1 MNKYYTSYSS
11 ENDCIFGLIRL
22 FHSRQRSKMSKS
34 DGNSRKYAHLSD
46 KQPGD
51 KSTAII
57 LYLRFPT
64 SQLIRI
70 QLETILFQIGI
81 VGRTGA
87 GKSSVIQ
94 ALFRLAY
101 LEGTI
106 VIDGIDISMIG
117 LHDLREK
124 LSIIPQ
130 VFIQILQF

>member
-1 MNKYYTSYSS
+1 MTEIAENMLIFRISS
-11 ENDCIFGLIRL
+11 
-22 FHSRQRSKMSKS
+22 S
-34 DGNSRKYAHLSD
+34 
-46 KQPGD
+46 GD

-130 VFIQILQF
+130 VTERLSKRFFSFEGIVSISILVYFVTVLSARERER